1 MSTKEK
7 LKAEIVFES
16 DETQIL
22 RDKICQ
28 QEEQEELLQRFEC
41 EKEKERKRKKK
52 IRNRKKSKKFNSNHP
67 RISFETKTRD
77 RFQTLRNKINQ
88 SNTQFLESL
97 LDIYEQNLLKRKTKR
112 KNTKKIKRKEIK
124 IDENT
129 KFVLFPLEL
138 IQIANNKKISTN
150 NIDVNHSCQIEI
162 INKEKNQKVVYNPT
176 NTMFN
181 NCVSKLNL
189 KMVLLIFIA
198 GFGFSD
204 YLRIFSNLF
213 ESKSLMCTNTFYALQ
228 RSYIIPTIKKIWNE
242 HQKRIQQRI
251 EQPLQV
257 YVDGRWSR
265 PQRKKGTAEYLSEVL
280 IDAKTQFVLAID
292 TLSKNDKKEG
302 MGNEE
307 AQCLIQILT
316 TSPIKELEI
325 DEIISDENKSL
336 IKRIKET
343 NLPVEISLCIGHK
356 GNKIKSLWKKKCTTE
371 RILEPNQLT
380 KKGETRKRPKY
391 SYTYKHLVIFSTKVE
406 AHFKVC
412 CCLAKDADE
421 FLKIWFNF
429 ADNHFG
435 NHENCFDLC
444 HSNCL
449 EKIKKRKEERRER
462 KKPLLKNHSDYT
474 KCLNL
479 LQNIYQQIIF
489 QNLDHFLTTRQT
501 SIVETFNSTLN
512 LWCPKYKHFK
522 KDVYEART
530 YMTALHWNYQLISC
544 QNSKQFMI
552 NKQLSKQIQSQ
563 VLNSFEQYHPYFN
576 KNKKRSFDDRQAG
589 S

>member
-1 MSTKEK
+1 MSAFSKEDTDELIRKINTKEIYDFTIEYFLTNIK
-7 LKAEIVFES
+7 N
-16 DETQIL
+16 
-22 RDKICQ
+22 
-28 QEEQEELLQRFEC
+28 
-41 EKEKERKRKKK
+41 KK
-52 IRNRKKSKKFNSNHP
+52 
-67 RISFETKTRD
+67 
-77 RFQTLRNKINQ
+77 
-88 SNTQFLESL
+88 
-97 LDIYEQNLLKRKTKR
+97 

-228 RSYIIPTIKKIWNE
+228 RSYIIPTIKKNLE
-242 HQKRIQQRI
+242 RASKKEYNKESNSHSKCM
-251 EQPLQV
+251 LM
-257 YVDGRWSR
+257 VDGLGLR
-265 PQRKKGTAEYLSEVL
+265 E
-280 IDAKTQFVLAID
+280 
-292 TLSKNDKKEG
+292 KKE
-302 MGNEE
+302 
-307 AQCLIQILT
+307 Q
-316 TSPIKELEI
+316 
-325 DEIISDENKSL
+325 
-336 IKRIKET
+336 
-343 NLPVEISLCIGHK
+343 
-356 GNKIKSLWKKKCTTE
+356 
-371 RILEPNQLT
+371 
-380 KKGETRKRPKY
+380 
-391 SYTYKHLVIFSTKVE
+391 
-406 AHFKVC
+406 
-412 CCLAKDADE
+412 
-421 FLKIWFNF
+421 
-429 ADNHFG
+429 
-435 NHENCFDLC
+435 
-444 HSNCL
+444 
-449 EKIKKRKEERRER
+449 
-462 KKPLLKNHSDYT
+462 
-474 KCLNL
+474 
-479 LQNIYQQIIF
+479 QNICRKYLLMQKP
-489 QNLDHFLTTRQT
+489 NHFLTTRQT

-576 KNKKRSFDDRQAG
+576 KNKKDPLMIDRQDHNENWNENG
-589 S
+589 DKKENF

>member
-41 EKEKERKRKKK
+41 EKEKERKRKK
-52 IRNRKKSKKFNSNHP
+52 RYATEKSQKKFNSNHP
-67 RISFETKTRD
+67 QK
-77 RFQTLRNKINQ
+77 Q
-88 SNTQFLESL
+88 
-97 LDIYEQNLLKRKTKR
+97 KR

-292 TLSKNDKKEG
+292 TLN
-302 MGNEE
+302 
-307 AQCLIQILT
+307 
-316 TSPIKELEI
+316 
-325 DEIISDENKSL
+325 
-336 IKRIKET
+336 
-343 NLPVEISLCIGHK
+343 
-356 GNKIKSLWKKKCTTE
+356 
-371 RILEPNQLT
+371 
-380 KKGETRKRPKY
+380 
-391 SYTYKHLVIFSTKVE
+391 
-406 AHFKVC
+406 
-412 CCLAKDADE
+412 
-421 FLKIWFNF
+421 
-429 ADNHFG
+429 
-435 NHENCFDLC
+435 
-444 HSNCL
+444 
-449 EKIKKRKEERRER
+449 
-462 KKPLLKNHSDYT
+462 
-474 KCLNL
+474 
-479 LQNIYQQIIF
+479 
-489 QNLDHFLTTRQT
+489 
-501 SIVETFNSTLN
+501 
-512 LWCPKYKHFK
+512 
-522 KDVYEART
+522 VYEART

-576 KNKKRSFDDRQAG
+576 KNKKDPLMIDRQDHNENWNENG
-589 S
+589 DKKENF

>member
-1 MSTKEK
+1 
-7 LKAEIVFES
+7 
-16 DETQIL
+16 
-22 RDKICQ
+22 
-28 QEEQEELLQRFEC
+28 
-41 EKEKERKRKKK
+41 
-52 IRNRKKSKKFNSNHP
+52 
-67 RISFETKTRD
+67 
-77 RFQTLRNKINQ
+77 
-88 SNTQFLESL
+88 
-97 LDIYEQNLLKRKTKR
+97 
-112 KNTKKIKRKEIK
+112 
-124 IDENT
+124 
-129 KFVLFPLEL
+129 
-138 IQIANNKKISTN
+138 
-150 NIDVNHSCQIEI
+150 
-162 INKEKNQKVVYNPT
+162 
-176 NTMFN
+176 MFN

-343 NLPVEISLCIGHK
+343 NLPVEISL
-356 GNKIKSLWKKKCTTE
+356 
-371 RILEPNQLT
+371 
-380 KKGETRKRPKY
+380 Y
-391 SYTYKHLVIFSTKVE
+391 
-406 AHFKVC
+406 
-412 CCLAKDADE
+412 
-421 FLKIWFNF
+421 
-429 ADNHFG
+429 
-435 NHENCFDLC
+435 
-444 HSNCL
+444 
-449 EKIKKRKEERRER
+449 
-462 KKPLLKNHSDYT
+462 
-474 KCLNL
+474 
-479 LQNIYQQIIF
+479 
-489 QNLDHFLTTRQT
+489 HFLTTRQT

-576 KNKKRSFDDRQAG
+576 KNKKDPLMIDRQDHNENWNENG
-589 S
+589 DKKENF